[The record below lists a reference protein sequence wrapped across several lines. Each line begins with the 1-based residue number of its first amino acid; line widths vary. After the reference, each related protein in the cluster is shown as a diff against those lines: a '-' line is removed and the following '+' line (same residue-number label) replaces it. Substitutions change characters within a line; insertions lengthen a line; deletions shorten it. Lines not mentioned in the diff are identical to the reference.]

1 MSVESNGEVSHQ
13 PSGRTDVFL
22 GGLPP
27 RVTEEDV
34 SDALSN
40 IGMPPLKVQYRS
52 ESGFGVV
59 QFATLEVARQASQLL
74 REVDYPCI
82 DVSSHLRSQVGDMAL
97 GTCSV

>member
-1 MSVESNGEVSHQ
+1 MSVESNGVVPHQ
-13 PSGRTDVFL
+13 PTGRTDVFL

-40 IGMPPLKVQYRS
+40 IGIPPLKIQYRS

-59 QFATLEVARQASQLL
+59 QFATLEVATQASQLL
-74 REVDYPCI
+74 HEVD
-82 DVSSHLRSQVGDMAL
+82 HL
-97 GTCSV
+97 